1 MLRLAIAVVALAAC
15 APPASAGQRPSFDD
29 VVINLRHSD
38 EHVRRAALRVLR
50 EGGWPEA
57 IGPLSVLLTD
67 PRDDIQLEAID
78 AELSFFIP
86 GREPARRRVG
96 GIFEVRNDS
105 SAAAA
110 FERGPLA
117 VEPHRVP
124 PELIRALVA
133 ATKDDNRRVQVEATY
148 ALGVIATPPLDKDAA
163 DRLAVLLSSEER
175 TLRIAAARVLGRL
188 DARSAGEPLVRAL
201 NDRDRDVRIVATEAL
216 GLLREDRA
224 VRALTERVSYY
235 RTQPEGLAA
244 LHALARIGHPESI
257 STFAERLDDG
267 DARVRRF
274 AVEGLARAGDERAAA
289 LAAALNAE
297 RSDPV
302 RLAMAFALHR
312 AGQPHLLQLVDAAD
326 DPELGDQAKEY
337 LLELGAPLVP
347 ALTAYLKD
355 PEPVV
360 RATVADV
367 LGGIGSATAL
377 AALEQAE
384 KDPVPS
390 VVDAAGRA
398 VRRIRL
404 RPRDAF

>member
-1 MLRLAIAVVALAAC
+1 MRLTFAVLALAAC
-15 APPASAGQRPSFDD
+15 TSPGFAGQRTSFDD
-29 VVINLRHSD
+29 VVVNLRHSD
-38 EHVRRAALRVLR
+38 ESVRRAALRVLR

-57 IGPLSVLLTD
+57 IGPIAVLLTD
-67 PRDDIQLEAID
+67 PVDDIQLEAVD
-78 AELSFFIP
+78 AELSFFIA
-86 GREPARRRVG
+86 GRAPARRRVG

-133 ATKDDNRRVQVEATY
+133 ATKDDNGRVQVEATY
-148 ALGVIATPPLDKDAA
+148 ALGVIAPMPLDKDAA

-175 TLRIAAARVLGRL
+175 ALRIAAARVLGRL
-188 DARSAGEPLVRAL
+188 EARSAGEPLVRAL

-224 VRALTERVSYY
+224 VRALTERLSHY
-235 RTQPEGLAA
+235 RKQPEGLAA

-257 STFAERLDDG
+257 STFAERLEDD

-274 AVEGLARAGDERAAA
+274 AVEGLARAGDARAATFA
-289 LAAALNAE
+289 GAMNAE
-297 RSDPV
+297 RSGPV
-302 RLAMAFALHR
+302 GLAMAFALHR

-337 LLELGAPLVP
+337 LLELGAPIVP
-347 ALTAYLKD
+347 GLTAYLQD
-355 PEPVV
+355 PEPAV

-367 LGGIGSATAL
+367 LGGIGSAMAL

-384 KDPVPS
+384 KDPAPS
-390 VVDAAGRA
+390 VAEAAGRA